1 MSLHRFSPLVFLL
14 LASLPGQVSIALAQE
29 SSERVRLFLD
39 CPSCDDGFIRAELTV
54 VDYVRDQQDASVHL
68 LITRQGTAGGGAA
81 YELQFIG
88 KRGLEGMNNQLF
100 FNSRPN
106 ESPDKVRRGLLKII
120 RIGLAPY
127 LARTGMD
134 QSLDVVIS
142 EATVPVTSTQPEQ
155 DPWHHWIFQV
165 HANGNVNLE
174 SLRRSYAF
182 RTGVNADHVTELWR
196 VRFQA
201 YSNFN
206 RTLVEGDDETFV
218 SERLNQGT
226 WGTVAYSLSDHWSV
240 GAGTSYF
247 RDTYQNID
255 HHVSVAPALEY
266 SFFPYREVMR
276 RELTMAYRLR
286 ALYQDYSELTVY
298 DETREGLAQQ
308 ELQLNLRILQ
318 PWGQVSTGLSGA
330 HFLHDFSKFRSSL
343 DTNVDLRLFRG
354 LAFRMSAN
362 FRLIRDQL
370 SLPAGGSSL
379 EDLLLQQRQLAT
391 NYEMGL
397 YAGVS
402 YTFGSMYNNVVNTR
416 L

>member
-1 MSLHRFSPLVFLL
+1 
-14 LASLPGQVSIALAQE
+14 
-29 SSERVRLFLD
+29 
-39 CPSCDDGFIRAELTV
+39 
-54 VDYVRDQQDASVHL
+54 
-68 LITRQGTAGGGAA
+68 
-81 YELQFIG
+81 
-88 KRGLEGMNNQLF
+88 MNNQLF
-100 FNSRPN
+100 FSSQPN
-106 ESPDKVRRGLLKII
+106 DSPDKIRNGLLKII
-120 RIGLAPY
+120 QIGLAPY
-127 LARTGMD
+127 LARVGMD
-134 QSLDVVIS
+134 QALNVVIN
-142 EATVPVTSTQPEQ
+142 AAPVPVTSSQP
-155 DPWHHWIFQV
+155 DKDRWHHWIFQV

-174 SLRRSYAF
+174 SLRRSFAF

-196 VRFQA
+196 IRFQA

-218 SERLNQGT
+218 SERLHQGS
-226 WGTVAYSLSDHWSV
+226 WGTVAYSLGDHWSV
-240 GAGTSYF
+240 GAGASYF

-255 HHVSVAPALEY
+255 HHISLSPALEY

-286 ALYQDYSELTVY
+286 ALYQNYSELTVY
-298 DETREGLAQQ
+298 DQTQEGLAQQ

-318 PWGQVSTGLSGA
+318 PWGQVSTGLTGA
-330 HFLHDFSKFRSSL
+330 HFLHDPSKFRSSL

-370 SLPAGGSSL
+370 SLPGGGTSL